1 MIAVCNTIL
10 YNMTLIVL
18 PRLYQI
24 QKSERDRE
32 RERERER
39 ERARETGEIK

>member
-24 QKSERDRE
+24 QGRE
-32 RERERER
+32 RERETERER
-39 ERARETGEIK
+39 ESKRHWGDKVI